1 MGAALS
7 GRDALARDDRGGVG
21 AGPAASPAATKGSDP
36 AAAVSRGGSGRN
48 LLALSATGFAG
59 PAPRRTAGSGGRAG
73 RRWIRGAGLAGSVD
87 GKHRRL
93 RRATHAAV
101 AAGIGI
107 GRADRERWSRS
118 HPQRGANG
126 LSGGTA
132 PAVPGA
138 LVSEPGRAD
147 SAISLVPAAE
157 ISPGVLVDLGCGER
171 SPDTRLGAAL
181 RCALAVGRT
190 GDGPEIPGG
199 VGSGAGLLGLSG
211 ALATSATHHQ
221 LGRRLVQTPAALPEP
236 FPRMPQRRAQR
247 AGAGLLP
254 ARRRADASLRSSHDP
269 ENPQACFQQKCWTV
283 PRAGGHFQENRLES
297 YSCRGRVAQLGEHLL
312 CKQGVRG
319 SNPLTS
325 TKTTLPLSTY
335 SHFFG
340 GLGIEFRSIR
350 SNYAYFGRK
359 LETQPRSFG
368 PFLTQRTFVFR
379 LVVTVGHAF
388 SRSHRRIAVRARV
401 AHPEPIDSWRCRSV
415 VAQVGVAKTTERME
429 AAFRLAELGQNR
441 MQHPPQDVRLAER
454 L

>member
-21 AGPAASPAATKGSDP
+21 AGPAASPAATKRSDP

-269 ENPQACFQQKCWTV
+269 ENPQPCFQQKCWTV
-283 PRAGGHFQENRLES
+283 PNS
-297 YSCRGRVAQLGEHLL
+297 INC
-312 CKQGVRG
+312 
-319 SNPLTS
+319 LT
-325 TKTTLPLSTY
+325 LAA
-335 SHFFG
+335 
-340 GLGIEFRSIR
+340 IR
-350 SNYAYFGRK
+350 SYTK
-359 LETQPRSFG
+359 LPHGHSDPSG
-368 PFLTQRTFVFR
+368 
-379 LVVTVGHAF
+379 GHAF
-388 SRSHRRIAVRARV
+388 PLRGERRSHRRSAHSNSRPAASFQSVLSDVWHRLRRWSAARG
-401 AHPEPIDSWRCRSV
+401 ACSSYSPRTRIR
-415 VAQVGVAKTTERME
+415 
-429 AAFRLAELGQNR
+429 
-441 MQHPPQDVRLAER
+441 
-454 L
+454 